1 MLEQLGIPTV
11 VIGSDE
17 FEPLAHLEAT
27 NRGLAALPV
36 AVIRHPLG
44 GISED
49 EVKKKAVG
57 LVDQVVRALTT
68 TPEGRSDAPE
78 RLWDVRAATGSGR

>member
-27 NRGLAALPV
+27 NRGLASLPV
-36 AVIRHPLG
+36 AVVRHPLG
-44 GISED
+44 GIE
-49 EVKKKAVG
+49 EALVRQKAVG
-57 LVDQVVRALTT
+57 LVEAVVRALT
-68 TPEGRSDAPE
+68 APRE
-78 RLWDVRAATGSGR
+78 AAVAASGSKR